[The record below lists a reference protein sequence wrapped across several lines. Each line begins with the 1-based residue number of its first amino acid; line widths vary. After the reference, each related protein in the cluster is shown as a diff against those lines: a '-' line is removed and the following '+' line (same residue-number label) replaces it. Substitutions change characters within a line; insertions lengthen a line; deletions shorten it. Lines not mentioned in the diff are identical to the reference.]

1 MDVDYPKR
9 KHVRLK
15 DYDYSQA
22 GMYFVTICTKDR
34 QRILSRIVTPVGPD
48 APIGPQVRLTEMGH
62 VVEKYILSMNTAYQR
77 VKVEHYVIHGCLSHS
92 SW

>member
-48 APIGPQVRLTEMGH
+48 APIGPLP
-62 VVEKYILSMNTAYQR
+62 
-77 VKVEHYVIHGCLSHS
+77 VK
-92 SW
+92 